1 MARLRERFGAAMERS
16 ELAGLFRVV
25 SAEAGVRPGDI
36 ASIVQRVNAAAP
48 YQSFLQAYRQKLAGA
63 TPARPG

>member
-48 YQSFLQAYRQKLAGA
+48 YQSFLQAYRQKLAGT

>member
-1 MARLRERFGAAMERS
+1 VVLDADEVTDANVLRSRYLPCDVGS
-16 ELAGLFRVV
+16 YK
-25 SAEAGVRPGDI
+25 
-36 ASIVQRVNAAAP
+36 ASTIVQRVNAAAP

>member
-1 MARLRERFGAAMERS
+1 MERS

-48 YQSFLQAYRQKLAGA
+48 YQSFLQAYRQKLAGT

>member
-1 MARLRERFGAAMERS
+1 MQIGQENDTFHTGQ
-16 ELAGLFRVV
+16 LAHQL
-25 SAEAGVRPGDI
+25 AGDI

-48 YQSFLQAYRQKLAGA
+48 YQSFLQSYRQKLAGA